1 MPFKENIS
9 LALSAGARG
18 IWITS
23 FEERR
28 VRDDLVS
35 VASNLGL
42 LLFTWSSATGLTC
55 ESTDDQATV
64 PPGARLA
71 GALQYMA
78 DSKQHGMLVLFDAH
92 ADLQEIALRRAREL
106 VLYGTPIC
114 IVVSPKS
121 EIPYEISHEFIP
133 IPYRLPTMEELV
145 DVIKKSRELSGP
157 NVFPVAEAATG
168 LTVHE
173 AQYAI
178 RRAVLSG
185 NKKTQDLVTS
195 VWDYK
200 TEQIG
205 QSGMLTISK
214 PKEK

>member
-78 DSKQHGMLVLFDAH
+78 DSKECLFSLMH
-92 ADLQEIALRRAREL
+92 TRI
-106 VLYGTPIC
+106 
-114 IVVSPKS
+114 
-121 EIPYEISHEFIP
+121 
-133 IPYRLPTMEELV
+133 YR
-145 DVIKKSRELSGP
+145 K
-157 NVFPVAEAATG
+157 
-168 LTVHE
+168 
-173 AQYAI
+173 
-178 RRAVLSG
+178 
-185 NKKTQDLVTS
+185 
-195 VWDYK
+195 
-200 TEQIG
+200 
-205 QSGMLTISK
+205 
-214 PKEK
+214 